1 MVTSSGAGSEIT
13 ALAESLQAYAC
24 ATRQFLGKDLTSV
37 TEITEKTIKNA
48 DCDRTLDK
56 CIDGLNAQW
65 FHSVIVTANK
75 IAKDFKITKASDYIY
90 YRGGDLV
97 GKIYSEFSNFRKTS
111 GIVGDD
117 KWNPA
122 DIWMAKKNFK
132 FKGDWPSLEDYN
144 RYIYDCYQK
153 NELVG
158 ISLKLVPKGDAT
170 SKVYNDGKPITA
182 KFSDIKINP
191 IPIESKDV
199 YIQFLTDGNKSGE
212 IQLRNFSSRPV
223 PSSWQGE
230 IKGKT
235 AAGGKV
241 GGGLLIKAAQESG
254 VPNNKLT
261 TPASFSSKIEKPPEQ
276 VLKDFT
282 DMFCSLARITNANE
296 KKKILQMVKVKQ
308 KEDTTWWLSKFLGVA
323 YCYAIVNSGKVDDVT
338 KWIYGYGSSAT
349 KNSSIFIK
357 YS

>member
-1 MVTSSGAGSEIT
+1 MASGAGSEIT

-24 ATRQFLGKDLTSV
+24 ATRQYLGKDLTSV
-37 TEITEKTIKNA
+37 TDISDETIKDA
-48 DCDRTLDK
+48 DCDRTLDQ

-65 FHSVIVTANK
+65 FHSVVVTANK
-75 IAKDFKITKASDYIY
+75 IAKDFRINKSSNYMY

-97 GKIYSEFSNFRKTS
+97 ASIYSEFSNFRKQS

-122 DIWMAKKNFK
+122 DIWMAKKGFK
-132 FKGDWPSLEDYN
+132 FEGDWPSLEDYN
-144 RYIYDCYQK
+144 RYIYDNYHDK
-153 NELVG
+153 KLVG
-158 ISLKLVPKGDAT
+158 ISLKLVPKGDAS
-170 SKVYNDGKPITA
+170 SKVYNDGMPITA
-182 KFSDIKINP
+182 KYENIKINP
-191 IPIESKDV
+191 VPIESKDV
-199 YIQFLTDGNKSGE
+199 YIQFKTDGNKTGE

-235 AAGGKV
+235 AAGGKI

-254 VPNNKLT
+254 VPNSKLT
-261 TPASFSSKIEKPPEQ
+261 QPSSFSSSIDKPSEQ
-276 VLKDFT
+276 LIKEFV
-282 DMFCSLARITNANE
+282 DMFCSLANITNAAE
-296 KKKILQMVKVKQ
+296 KKRIMQLVKIKQ
-308 KEDTTWWLSKFLGVA
+308 KEDKTWWLSKYLGVA
-323 YCYAIVNSGKVDDVT
+323 YCYAVLNSGKVDDVT
-338 KWIYGYGSSAT
+338 KWLYGYGSSAT

>member
-1 MVTSSGAGSEIT
+1 MASGAGSEIT

-24 ATRQFLGKDLTSV
+24 ATRQYLGKDLTSV
-37 TEITEKTIKNA
+37 TDISDETIKDA
-48 DCDRTLDK
+48 DCDRTLDQ

-65 FHSVIVTANK
+65 FHSVVVTANK
-75 IAKDFKITKASDYIY
+75 IAKDFRINKSSNYMY

-97 GKIYSEFSNFRKTS
+97 ASIYSEFSNFRKQS

-122 DIWMAKKNFK
+122 DIWMAKKGFK
-132 FKGDWPSLEDYN
+132 FESDWPSLEDYN
-144 RYIYDCYQK
+144 RYIYDNYHDK
-153 NELVG
+153 KLVG
-158 ISLKLVPKGDAT
+158 ISLKLVPKGDAS
-170 SKVYNDGKPITA
+170 SKVYNDGMPITA
-182 KFSDIKINP
+182 KYENIKINP
-191 IPIESKDV
+191 VPIESKDV
-199 YIQFLTDGNKSGE
+199 YIQFKTDGNKTGE

-235 AAGGKV
+235 AAGGKI

-254 VPNNKLT
+254 VPNSKLT
-261 TPASFSSKIEKPPEQ
+261 QPSSFSSSIDKPSEQ
-276 VLKDFT
+276 LIKEFV
-282 DMFCSLARITNANE
+282 DMFCSLANITNAAE
-296 KKKILQMVKVKQ
+296 KKRIMQLVKIKQ
-308 KEDTTWWLSKFLGVA
+308 KEDKTWWLSKYLGVA
-323 YCYAIVNSGKVDDVT
+323 YCYAVLNSGKVDDVT
-338 KWIYGYGSSAT
+338 KWLYGYGSSAT